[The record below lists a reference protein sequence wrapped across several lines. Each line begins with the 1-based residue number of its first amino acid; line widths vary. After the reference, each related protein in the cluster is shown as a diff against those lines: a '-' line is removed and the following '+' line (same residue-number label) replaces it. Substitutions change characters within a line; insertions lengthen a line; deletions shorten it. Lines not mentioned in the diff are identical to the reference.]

1 MADEPQLTG
10 RVVWPREPIYL
21 TERLDY
27 NERFSFWP
35 RVIVFC
41 YNAQDV
47 ANALRWAAFHGA
59 PVRAR
64 CGRHSYE
71 AFSLVDDGV
80 IIDVSYMDQVTVNG
94 DGTATVQ
101 AGIDLW
107 PLYQALAAHGVT
119 IPGGSCPTV
128 GVSGLT
134 LGGGFGL
141 LGRQL
146 GLTCDS
152 LVALEMVTAAGQ
164 VVHADEGRNPE
175 LLWASRGGGGGS
187 FGVVTSLTFRVHP
200 VADVSVY
207 NLTWPWE
214 DLPDVVRAWQAWAPY
229 ADPRLTS
236 ILKLQAKSAGT
247 VSSLGQLA
255 AGGAAELWRLLEP
268 LVSAGS
274 PTYVEVQTLPYID
287 AVKQFAGLTPGE
299 EHWTAHWHG
308 DHSRFKNTSAYARE
322 PFGDEAIA
330 ALVRSLEAAPASAG
344 LVQLDAYGP
353 PCAVDRVPRE
363 ATAFW
368 HREGTLWNMQFQA
381 YWTDDADQDENIR
394 WVEGFRTAMLPF
406 THGAYANYCDID
418 IADWPE
424 AYYGGNFARLV
435 EVKAKWD
442 PENVFNF
449 AQSIPT
455 RLPG

>member
-1 MADEPQLTG
+1 MTTEPQLTG

-21 TERLDY
+21 TERMDY

-47 ANALRWAAFHGA
+47 ANAIRWAAHNGA

-80 IIDVSYMDQVTVNG
+80 IIDVSYMDEVTVNG

-128 GVSGLT
+128 GVTGLT

-141 LGRQL
+141 LGRKL

-152 LVALEMVTAAGQ
+152 LVGLEMVTAAGE
-164 VVHADEGRNPE
+164 VVRADENTNAE
-175 LLWASRGGGGGS
+175 LLWASKGGGGGN
-187 FGVVTSLTFRVHP
+187 FGVVTSLTFTVHP
-200 VADVSVY
+200 VGAVSVY

-214 DLPDVVRAWQAWAPY
+214 DLPKVVRAWQQWAPY

-236 ILKLQAKSAGT
+236 ILKLQAKSSGNVT
-247 VSSLGQLA
+247 SLGQLV
-255 AGGAAELWRLLEP
+255 AGSAELVQMLEP
-268 LVSAGS
+268 LIAAGT
-274 PTYVEVQTLPYID
+274 PTYVEVQTLPYLQ
-287 AVKQFAGLTPGE
+287 AVELFGGLTKGE

-308 DHSRFKNTSAYARE
+308 DHSKFKNTSAYARE
-322 PFGDEAIA
+322 PFGDDAIQ
-330 ALVRSLEAAPASAG
+330 ALMRSLEAAPASDD

-353 PCAVDRVPRE
+353 PSAVDNVPRD

-381 YWTDDADQDENIR
+381 YWTDDADQDQNIR
-394 WVEGFRTAMLPF
+394 WVEAFRTTMRPW
-406 THGAYANYCDID
+406 TKGAYVNYLDVD
-418 IADWPE
+418 IADWAE
-424 AYYGGNFARLV
+424 AYFGGNFERLV

-442 PENVFNF
+442 PDDVFNF

-455 RLPG
+455 HLPA